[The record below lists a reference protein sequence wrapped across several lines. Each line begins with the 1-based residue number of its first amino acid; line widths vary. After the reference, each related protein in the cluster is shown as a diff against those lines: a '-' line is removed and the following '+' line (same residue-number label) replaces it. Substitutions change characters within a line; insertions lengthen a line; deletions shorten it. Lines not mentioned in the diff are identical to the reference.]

1 MFNPSLEIDQV
12 IDNHDLCSIFK
23 CSPQG
28 GMRRS
33 LRTNSLVVISDHTK
47 DFYGDKWNG
56 GILHYVGMG
65 LVGDQKIDFHQN
77 KTLANSQTNG
87 ISVHLFEV
95 HKVSKYTYRGKVK
108 LIDKPFTEKQK
119 DMEGNNRLVWIFPLK
134 VTP

>member
-1 MFNPSLEIDQV
+1 MFNPGLNISDV

-56 GILHYVGMG
+56 SILHYVGMG

-77 KTLANSQTNG
+77 KTLAASQTNG

-95 HKVSKYTYRGKVK
+95 LKVGKYTYRGKVM
-108 LIDKPFTEKQK
+108 LADKPFREKQK
-119 DMEGNNRLVWIFPLK
+119 DMEENNRLVWIFPLK
-134 VTP
+134 VAP